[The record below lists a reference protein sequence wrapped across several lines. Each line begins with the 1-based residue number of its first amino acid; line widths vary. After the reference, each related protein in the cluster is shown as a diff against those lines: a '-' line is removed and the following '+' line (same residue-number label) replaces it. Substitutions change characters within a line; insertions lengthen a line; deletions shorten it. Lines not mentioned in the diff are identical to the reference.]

1 MNIDEF
7 VGLTRRWP
15 VLDVLR
21 SGPLDRRDLQER
33 VDVSR
38 PTIHRQLRALRDAGL
53 VTKRN
58 GTFALTPVG
67 DIAAAEFGRLFEV
80 MDTVTTLG
88 QVVPWLPVAELDF
101 DFDRLRDAEVTLP
114 RRSDP
119 FAPTRRLLRTI
130 HGADHIRMV
139 TYTFLPEGD
148 PAARRCFV
156 EEGQRFEGVLDSTLV
171 HSLLEDPDSAA
182 HLRELLERGAHIS
195 IAREPVPVVLTIADE
210 QVSLGAIGED
220 GSPRG
225 LIVTDDEVI
234 RAWAEE
240 TVDDYLAR
248 AEHLTPKDHATTQ
261 AVAAD
266 GGG

>member
-1 MNIDEF
+1 MKIDEF
-7 VGLTRRWP
+7 VGFSRRWP

-21 SGPLDRRDLQER
+21 AGPLDRRDLQEQ
-33 VDVSR
+33 VGVSR

-58 GTFALTPVG
+58 GTFTLTPVG
-67 DIAAAEFGRLFEV
+67 KIAATEFSRTFEI
-80 MDTVTTLG
+80 MDTVSTLG
-88 QVVPWLPVAELDF
+88 QILPWLPVPEFDF
-101 DFDRLRDAEVTLP
+101 EFDRLRDAEVTLP
-114 RRSDP
+114 GRTDP
-119 FAPTRRLLRTI
+119 FAPTRRMLQTI
-130 HGADHIRMV
+130 HEADHIRMV

-148 PAARRCFV
+148 PADRRCFV
-156 EEGQRFEGVLDSTLV
+156 EEGQSFEGVLDSTLV
-171 HSLLEDPDSAA
+171 RSLSEDPASAD
-182 HLRELLERGAHIS
+182 HLRELLSRGMRIS
-195 IAREPVPVVLTIADE
+195 IAPEPVPLVLTIADE
-210 QVSLGAIGED
+210 QVIIGAVDDD

-248 AEHLTPKDHATTQ
+248 AEQLTPKAIDTRV
-261 AVAAD
+261 VAAD

>member
-1 MNIDEF
+1 METDEF

-15 VLDVLR
+15 VLDALR
-21 SGPLDRRDLQER
+21 AGPLDRRDLQER
-33 VDVSR
+33 VGVSR
-38 PTIHRQLRALRDAGL
+38 PTIHRQVRALGEDGL

-67 DIAAAEFGRLFEV
+67 ELAATEFSRTFEV
-80 MDTVTTLG
+80 MDAVSTLG
-88 QVVPWLPVAELDF
+88 QVVRWLPVAEFDF
-101 DFDRLRDAEVTLP
+101 EFDRLRHAEVTLP
-114 RRSDP
+114 RLNDP
-119 FAPTRRLLRTI
+119 FAPTRRMLRTI
-130 HGADHIRMV
+130 HGADHVRMV

-156 EEGQRFEGVLDSTLV
+156 EERQFFEGVLDPTLV
-171 HSLLEDPDSAA
+171 GTLLEDPASAA
-182 HLRELLERGAHIS
+182 HLRELLTRGARITV
-195 IAREPVPVVLTIADE
+195 APEPVPIVLTSADE
-210 QVSLGAIGED
+210 QVVIGAVDDD

-248 AEHLTPKDHATTQ
+248 AEQLGAEDVSARAATT
-261 AVAAD
+261 D
-266 GGG
+266 GGS